1 MAKSCRRLEKGDVVR
16 FDTVCN
22 GMKIEC
28 REGRL
33 WITQTDL
40 AADIVLGSGE
50 FFEPRRRGLIVVQ
63 ALEKA
68 CFTNSCN

>member
-1 MAKSCRRLEKGDVVR
+1 MKTSDALFNTMAKSGRRLETGDVVR

-40 AADIVLGSGE
+40 KADIVLGTGE
-50 FFEPRRRGLIVVQ
+50 ILNLG
-63 ALEKA
+63 ALA
-68 CFTNSCN
+68 